1 MIENDV
7 AVQRAFQADLSDS
20 IVGSIT
26 SGFEATSDQFAHYFP
41 LVARGEAVAVLALG
55 DPLAAESMDEDEAE
69 LIRSLCAVSA
79 TAILNGRLYERLE
92 DKARELTRLT
102 DYHSNIVESMEAGVV
117 VIGSGGKIERWNRG
131 MERLA
136 GVTRADAIGRTLA
149 EALSPEAS
157 AVLAPILPGSGTE
170 SDHLYK
176 VALTLQGGRP
186 ITVNVNA
193 APFDSSLAESAGP
206 CARAVLIFHDVTE
219 RVALERQVQQTEKMV
234 AVGLL
239 AAGVAHEVNTPL
251 TGISSY
257 TQLLRSQM
265 DPKDAR
271 VQWLD
276 KIEKQTFRG
285 AKIVSNLLNFARAGS
300 SDDASLDVTRVVADV
315 LSLVEHQLDKAKVRV
330 VKELDSNLPTVLGSE
345 NKIQQVLFNLIL
357 NARDAMPSGGWL
369 TLKTFVDGRDVVVE
383 VSDTGEGIPEADLPR
398 IFDPFF
404 TTKDVGQGTGLGLAV
419 SYGIVQE
426 HGGSIRASS
435 SRGQGSRFEVRL
447 PIERRA
453 AMARAL

>member
-1 MIENDV
+1 
-7 AVQRAFQADLSDS
+7 
-20 IVGSIT
+20 
-26 SGFEATSDQFAHYFP
+26 
-41 LVARGEAVAVLALG
+41 
-55 DPLAAESMDEDEAE
+55 
-69 LIRSLCAVSA
+69 VSA

-117 VIGSGGKIERWNRG
+117 VIGADHRIERWNRG

-136 GVTRADAIGRTLA
+136 GVPREAAIGRTLA
-149 EALSPEAS
+149 EALSREAS
-157 AVLAPILPGSGTE
+157 MVLAPILLESGSRA
-170 SDHLYK
+170 DHLYK
-176 VALTLQGGRP
+176 VGLTLQSGRSV
-186 ITVNVNA
+186 TVNVNS
-193 APFDSSLAESAGP
+193 APFDASLAEDDALR
-206 CARAVLIFHDVTE
+206 ARAVLIFNDVTD
-219 RVALERQVQQTEKMV
+219 RVAFERQVQQTEKMV

-251 TGISSY
+251 AGISSY
-257 TQLLRSQM
+257 TQLMRAQM

-271 VQWLD
+271 IEWLD

-285 AKIVSNLLNFARAGS
+285 AKIVSNLLNFARAGGS
-300 SDDASLDVTRVVADV
+300 EDASLDISKVVGDV
-315 LSLVEHQLDKAKVRV
+315 LSLVEHQLEKSKVRV
-330 VKELDSNLPTVLGSE
+330 VRECAPDLPPVLGSE
-345 NKIQQVLFNLIL
+345 NEIQQLLFNLVL

-369 TLKTFVDGRDVVVE
+369 TIKTALEGREVVIE
-383 VSDTGEGIPEADLPR
+383 VNDTGEGIPEADLPR

-435 SRGQGSRFEVRL
+435 SPGQGSRFEVRL
-447 PIERRA
+447 PVERRA
-453 AMARAL
+453 AVARAR